1 LFGGPSLV
9 PQLEALA
16 ERMQDKIRIV
26 KIDTDD
32 YAECATRYL
41 PTQAPSHSPRAPP
54 PVAHSLHVLPAS
66 PDATT
71 IGVRG
76 LPSLYFI
83 QDGKLKHKMEGA
95 ETADN
100 LAKLVDHFFFDG
112 PAPEA
117 PQVPTV

>member
-1 LFGGPSLV
+1 VCDAVSPDSG
-9 PQLEALA
+9 ALA
-16 ERMQDKIRIV
+16 LASRR
-26 KIDTDD
+26 
-32 YAECATRYL
+32 
-41 PTQAPSHSPRAPP
+41 P
-54 PVAHSLHVLPAS
+54 PVAHSLHVLPTS